1 MTYFWYISMEL
12 LAQRSSTNR
21 SCAQVYRPEAS
32 LTMQLRSPDII
43 IEHNEVMS
51 TFSLKET
58 LSRFSL
64 AIRLQIECF
73 LKEKTKSDLV
83 KTCYHKVVT

>member
-1 MTYFWYISMEL
+1 
-12 LAQRSSTNR
+12 
-21 SCAQVYRPEAS
+21 
-32 LTMQLRSPDII
+32 MQLQSLGIM

-73 LKEKTKSDLV
+73 LKEETKSDLV
-83 KTCYHKVVT
+83 KPVSIRWLRDLFNTVPLIFAYRL

>member
-32 LTMQLRSPDII
+32 LTMQLRSPGIMI
-43 IEHNEVMS
+43 VNNEIMS
-51 TFSLKET
+51 TFSVKET

-64 AIRLQIECF
+64 AIRLQ
-73 LKEKTKSDLV
+73 
-83 KTCYHKVVT
+83 

>member
-58 LSRFSL
+58 LSRLSL
-64 AIRLQIECF
+64 AIRLQ
-73 LKEKTKSDLV
+73 
-83 KTCYHKVVT
+83 

>member
-1 MTYFWYISMEL
+1 
-12 LAQRSSTNR
+12 
-21 SCAQVYRPEAS
+21 
-32 LTMQLRSPDII
+32 MQLQSPDII

-73 LKEKTKSDLV
+73 LNEKKKSDLV
-83 KTCYHKVVT
+83 KPVTIKWLRDLINTVPLIFAYR